1 MHMVG
6 KSWYRYHN
14 HMLGFGKYEEKYKEK
29 KEKRKKRMKIKN
41 KFKVNKLFLCIILN
55 LFYLFKF
62 II

>member
-14 HMLGFGKYEEKYKEK
+14 HMLGFGKFEEKYEEKKGK
-29 KEKRKKRMKIKN
+29 KKKKN
-41 KFKVNKLFLCIILN
+41 ENKKKFKVNKLFLCTILN